1 MSIVAEGSVVKVHY
15 TGMFSDGVKFDSS
28 RDRDEPISFTVGSG
42 DMIEGFENSV
52 VGMSQ
57 GQVKTITLKPDVAY
71 GEHKKELFKVVTAD
85 EVPEGFTP
93 EEGLFIKGE
102 RMDGTE
108 IVGKIT
114 EVYGGDR
121 GFMVDFNHP
130 LAGKTLEFEIEVVE
144 VS

>member
-57 GQVKTITLKPDVAY
+57 GQVKTIKLKPDVAY
-71 GEHKKELFKVVTAD
+71 GEHKKELFKVVHAD
-85 EVPEGFTP
+85 EVPEGFAP